1 MTSKRGESDSAAAPD
16 TPERDF
22 APEAI
27 APLANLALFF
37 RLAGKKVVI
46 AGGSDAAAW
55 KAELLAAAGAKVEI
69 FAANPSRKMIEFAAG
84 RADARIERRNWR
96 PEDLD
101 DAAIAVGDF
110 ADPAES
116 RAFNAAGRAAGAPVN
131 VIDQPEFCDFSFG
144 AIVNR
149 SPLVIGVSTDGAA
162 PVFGQ
167 ALRGRLEALI
177 PQGFAA
183 WAAAAE
189 SWRDQ
194 AQALGASF
202 RRRRRFWERFAALAL
217 AKADRAPSEEDR
229 LALIAQAVVEEVSA
243 EAGEVI
249 FICVGR
255 GGADLLTLRAWRAL
269 QSADAIV
276 VDDIVPPE
284 RLDLARREA
293 QRIRAR
299 APAENAETIV
309 ALCREGKKVVRLR
322 GGVADIS
329 AEGDDEVAA
338 LRRARI
344 PCSIIPGARDPASE
358 RRL

>member
-1 MTSKRGESDSAAAPD
+1 MTGKPRKPDAEFALAAHASEAS
-16 TPERDF
+16 EREL

-27 APLANLALFF
+27 APLANLPVFF
-37 RLAGKKVVI
+37 KLAGKKAVI
-46 AGGSDAAAW
+46 AGGSEAAAW
-55 KAELLAAAGAKVEI
+55 KAELLAAAGAKVQI
-69 FAANPSRKMIEFAAG
+69 FASAPSQKMIAFAAG
-84 RADARIERRNWR
+84 GADAQIERRDWR
-96 PEDLD
+96 PQDLVG
-101 DAAIAVGDF
+101 AAIAVGDF

-116 RAFNAAGRAAGAPVN
+116 LAFNAAGRAAGAPVN

-194 AQALGASF
+194 VQALGASF

-217 AKADRAPSEEDR
+217 AEADRAPGEEDR
-229 LALIAQAVVEEVSA
+229 LALIAQAEGEVSA
-243 EAGEVI
+243 ETGEAI

-255 GGADLLTLRAWRAL
+255 SGADLLTLRAWRAL

-276 VDDIVPPE
+276 FDELVPPDC
-284 RLDLARREA
+284 LDLARREA
-293 QRIRAR
+293 HRIKAR
-299 APAENAETIV
+299 ADNTGILV
-309 ALCREGKKVVRLR
+309 ALCRDGKQVVRLVA
-322 GGVADIS
+322 GGG
-329 AEGDDEVAA
+329 AESDEEVAA
-338 LRRARI
+338 LRRVGI
-344 PCSIIPGARDPASE
+344 PCSVIPGVRDAASE
-358 RRL
+358 RSQ